1 MTPMAVAV
9 HEEASAGR
17 IEEAPRKAKPVEALP
32 AYYPALDGLRAFSVL
47 FVVFEHIN
55 ALPTPMRHF
64 HGYLGVDIFFVLSGF
79 LITGLLLREERLTGK
94 VDLAGFYIRRAFRIL
109 PLYWLVLA
117 TYVVMLQPASRIE
130 KWMQMKAALPY
141 FLTFNNDIP
150 LILMPDRVG
159 TVFGLSWTLGIEEKF
174 YFCWPLI
181 CFVLLGT
188 LRKRFFAGWMLYG
201 SAVALTFFSFR
212 MGRSYSGLIVGA
224 ILAMLFSKEQTLCG
238 LKRLVARVPATVIVA
253 LVAIGFW
260 LVDVDERAVF
270 VFSWIIGLTVAS
282 VLLKKSWLSSLLSVK
297 WIVWFGKRSY
307 AMYLIQG
314 FAIELLL
321 FFYRPA
327 SWMGE
332 IGFAVGAFL
341 VASVGAAMLHRFLE
355 EPARRI
361 GKRIVARRERGRQRP
376 QMERTPIPVPSETA
390 AIAVAIEA
398 HAE

>member
-1 MTPMAVAV
+1 MRTPLVAIAP
-9 HEEASAGR
+9 ESAPVAG
-17 IEEAPRKAKPVEALP
+17 KSKPVEALP
-32 AYYPALDGLRAFSVL
+32 AYFPALDGLRAFSVL
-47 FVVFEHIN
+47 FVIFEHIN

-117 TYVVMLQPASRIE
+117 TYVVMLQPASKIE
-130 KWMQMKAALPY
+130 KWTQMKAALPY

-150 LILMPDRVG
+150 LILMPNRVG
-159 TVFGLSWTLGIEEKF
+159 TIFGLSWTLGIEEKF

-181 CFVLLGT
+181 CFFLLGT

-201 SAVALTFFSFR
+201 SAIALAFFSFK

-224 ILAMLFSKEQTLCG
+224 ILAMLFANERTLCG
-238 LKRLVARVPATVIVA
+238 VKRIVSRIPGILVLA
-253 LVAIGFW
+253 LVAVGFW
-260 LVDVDERAVF
+260 LVDIDERAVF
-270 VFSWIIGLTVAS
+270 IFSWIIGLTVAS
-282 VLLKKSWLSSLLSVK
+282 VLLKQSWLSRLLSIR

-314 FAIELLL
+314 FAIEFLLL
-321 FFYRPA
+321 FFRPA
-327 SWMGE
+327 SWSGE
-332 IGFAVGAFL
+332 IVFALSAFL
-341 VASVGAAMLHRFLE
+341 LASVGAAVLHRFLE
-355 EPARRI
+355 EPARRL
-361 GKRIVARRERGRQRP
+361 GKRIVVLREQRKK
-376 QMERTPIPVPSETA
+376 PVGTESA
-390 AIAVAIEA
+390 ALQVPLEV

>member
-1 MTPMAVAV
+1 MMTPMAAAV
-9 HEEASAGR
+9 REEAPPMR
-17 IEEAPRKAKPVEALP
+17 EEEAPRKAKPVEALP

-109 PLYWLVLA
+109 PLYWFVLA

-130 KWMQMKAALPY
+130 KWTQMKAALPY

-181 CFVLLGT
+181 CFILLGT

-201 SAVALTFFSFR
+201 SAVVLALFSFR

-224 ILAMLFSKEQTLCG
+224 ILAMLFSKEQTLAG
-238 LKRLVARVPATVIVA
+238 LKSIVSRIPGAVIVA

-270 VFSWIIGLTVAS
+270 IFSWIIGLTVTS
-282 VLLKKSWLSSLLSVK
+282 VLLKKSWLSKLLSVK

-314 FAIELLL
+314 FAIEFLLL
-321 FFYRPA
+321 LYRPA
-327 SWMGE
+327 SWLGE
-332 IGFAVGAFL
+332 IGFAVAAFL
-341 VASVGAAMLHRFLE
+341 VASVGAAMLHQFLE

-361 GKRIVARRERGRQRP
+361 GKRIVARREQR
-376 QMERTPIPVPSETA
+376 RKPIEIDGPALPVL
-390 AIAVAIEA
+390 EA
-398 HAE
+398 PAD

>member
-1 MTPMAVAV
+1 MAAAI
-9 HEEASAGR
+9 HEESSAGR
-17 IEEAPRKAKPVEALP
+17 RQEAPTKLKPVEALP

-55 ALPTPMRHF
+55 SLPTPMRHF

-117 TYVVMLQPASRIE
+117 SYVVMLQPASRIE
-130 KWMQMKAALPY
+130 KWTQMKAALPY

-159 TVFGLSWTLGIEEKF
+159 TIFGLSWTLGIEEKF

-181 CFVLLGT
+181 CFFLLGT

-201 SAVALTFFSFR
+201 SAVVLAFFSFK

-224 ILAMLFSKEQTLCG
+224 ILAMLFANDHVLTR
-238 LKRLVARVPATVIVA
+238 LKQMVSRIPGAVIAA
-253 LVAIGFW
+253 LIAIGFW
-260 LVDVDERAVF
+260 LVDIDQRAVF

-282 VLLKKSWLSSLLSVK
+282 VLLKKSWLSKLLSVR

-314 FAIELLL
+314 FAIEFLLL
-321 FFYRPA
+321 LYRPA

-341 VASVGAAMLHRFLE
+341 VASAGAAMLHRFLE

-361 GKRIVARRERGRQRP
+361 GKRIVARREQRRKP
-376 QMERTPIPVPSETA
+376 MLVKSPAMPVLETSA
-390 AIAVAIEA
+390 D
-398 HAE
+398 

>member
-1 MTPMAVAV
+1 MMSPIAA
-9 HEEASAGR
+9 APFR
-17 IEEAPRKAKPVEALP
+17 EEAPSAQREEVPRKLKPVEALP

-47 FVVFEHIN
+47 FVIFEHVN
-55 ALPTPMRHF
+55 ELPTPMRHF

-109 PLYWLVLA
+109 PLYWFVLA
-117 TYVVMLQPASRIE
+117 TYVAMLQPASRIE
-130 KWMQMKAALPY
+130 KWAQMKAALPY

-159 TVFGLSWTLGIEEKF
+159 TIFGLSWTLGIEEKF

-181 CFVLLGT
+181 CFFLLGT

-201 SAVALTFFSFR
+201 SAIAMAFFSFK

-224 ILAMLFSKEQTLCG
+224 ILAMLFSKEQTLCR
-238 LKRLVARVPATVIVA
+238 LKHISSRIPGTVIVG

-260 LVDVDERAVF
+260 LVDLDERTVF

-282 VLLKKSWLSSLLSVK
+282 VLLKKSWLSRLLAVK

-314 FAIELLL
+314 FAIEFLLL
-321 FFYRPA
+321 IYRPA
-327 SWMGE
+327 TWIGE
-332 IGFAVGAFL
+332 ITFAVAAFL
-341 VASVGAAMLHRFLE
+341 VASAGAALLHRFLE

-361 GKRIVARRERGRQRP
+361 GKRIVTRREQSRK
-376 QMERTPIPVPSETA
+376 PVVIDGPA
-390 AIAVAIEA
+390 LPVLEA
-398 HAE
+398 PAD

>member
-1 MTPMAVAV
+1 M
-9 HEEASAGR
+9 
-17 IEEAPRKAKPVEALP
+17 KPVEALP

-47 FVVFEHIN
+47 FVIFEHIN

-109 PLYWLVLA
+109 PLYWVVLA

-130 KWMQMKAALPY
+130 KWTQMKAALPY

-181 CFVLLGT
+181 CFFLLGT

-201 SAVALTFFSFR
+201 SAVALAFFSFR

-224 ILAMLFSKEQTLCG
+224 ILAMLFSKEQTLCR
-238 LKRLVARVPATVIVA
+238 LKHTVSRIPGMAIVGLVAV
-253 LVAIGFW
+253 GFW
-260 LVDVDERAVF
+260 LVDLDERAVF

-282 VLLKKSWLSSLLSVK
+282 VLLKKSWLSRLLSVK

-314 FAIELLL
+314 FAIEFLLL
-321 FFYRPA
+321 LYRPA
-327 SWMGE
+327 SWIGE
-332 IGFAVGAFL
+332 VTFAVAAFL
-341 VASVGAAMLHRFLE
+341 VASVGAALLHRFLE

-361 GKRIVARRERGRQRP
+361 GKRIVARREQNRKP
-376 QMERTPIPVPSETA
+376 
-390 AIAVAIEA
+390 VAIGRPALPVLEA
-398 HAE
+398 PAD

>member
-1 MTPMAVAV
+1 MMTPLVAAAR
-9 HEEASAGR
+9 EEDLASPKA
-17 IEEAPRKAKPVEALP
+17 EAPRSLKSKPVEALP

-47 FVVFEHIN
+47 FVVFEHVN

-109 PLYWLVLA
+109 PLYWFVLA
-117 TYVVMLQPASRIE
+117 SYVVMLQPASKIE
-130 KWMQMKAALPY
+130 KWTQMKAALPY

-181 CFVLLGT
+181 CFFLLGT

-201 SAVALTFFSFR
+201 SAVALAFFSFK

-224 ILAMLFSKEQTLCG
+224 ILAMLFANDQTLGRLKHLVSRIPAMVVAG
-238 LKRLVARVPATVIVA
+238 LI
-253 LVAIGFW
+253 AIGFW

-270 VFSWIIGLTVAS
+270 IFSWIIGLTVAS
-282 VLLKKSWLSSLLSVK
+282 VLLKKSWLSRLLSVK

-314 FAIELLL
+314 FAIEFLLL
-321 FFYRPA
+321 FYRPA

-341 VASVGAAMLHRFLE
+341 AASAGAALLHRFLE
-355 EPARRI
+355 EPARRL
-361 GKRIVARRERGRQRP
+361 GKRIVAVREQRRKTVEIESP
-376 QMERTPIPVPSETA
+376 ALPVL
-390 AIAVAIEA
+390 EA
-398 HAE
+398 NAE

>member
-1 MTPMAVAV
+1 MTPLVAAAR
-9 HEEASAGR
+9 EEDLASPKA
-17 IEEAPRKAKPVEALP
+17 EAPRSLKSKPVEALP

-47 FVVFEHIN
+47 FVVFEHVN

-109 PLYWLVLA
+109 PLYWFVLA
-117 TYVVMLQPASRIE
+117 SYVVMLQPASKIE
-130 KWMQMKAALPY
+130 KWTQMKAALPY

-181 CFVLLGT
+181 CFFLLGT

-201 SAVALTFFSFR
+201 SAVALAFFSFK

-224 ILAMLFSKEQTLCG
+224 ILAMLFANDQTLGRLKHLVSRIPAMVVAG
-238 LKRLVARVPATVIVA
+238 LI
-253 LVAIGFW
+253 AIGFW

-270 VFSWIIGLTVAS
+270 IFSWIIGLTVAS
-282 VLLKKSWLSSLLSVK
+282 VLLKKSWLSRLLSVK

-314 FAIELLL
+314 FAIEFLLL
-321 FFYRPA
+321 FYRPA

-341 VASVGAAMLHRFLE
+341 AASAGAALLHRFLE
-355 EPARRI
+355 EPARRL
-361 GKRIVARRERGRQRP
+361 GKRIVAVREQRRKTVEIESP
-376 QMERTPIPVPSETA
+376 ALPVL
-390 AIAVAIEA
+390 EA
-398 HAE
+398 NAE

>member
-1 MTPMAVAV
+1 MTPMAAV
-9 HEEASAGR
+9 HEEAPAGR
-17 IEEAPRKAKPVEALP
+17 REEAPRKVKPVEALP

-79 LITGLLLREERLTGK
+79 LITGLLLREERLRGK

-130 KWMQMKAALPY
+130 KWTQMKAALPY

-150 LILMPDRVG
+150 LILMPHRVG
-159 TVFGLSWTLGIEEKF
+159 TIFGLSWTLGIEEKF

-181 CFVLLGT
+181 CFFLLGT

-201 SAVALTFFSFR
+201 SAVVLAFFSFR

-224 ILAMLFSKEQTLCG
+224 ILAMLFAKEETLCG
-238 LKRLVARVPATVIVA
+238 LKRLVSHIPGAVIVA
-253 LVAIGFW
+253 LIAIGFW
-260 LVDVDERAVF
+260 LVDIDQRAVF
-270 VFSWIIGLTVAS
+270 AFSWIIGLTVAS
-282 VLLKKSWLSSLLSVK
+282 VLLKKSWLSKLLSVR

-321 FFYRPA
+321 LFYRPA

-355 EPARRI
+355 EPARRV
-361 GKRIVARRERGRQRP
+361 GKRMVARREQRRKP
-376 QMERTPIPVPSETA
+376 IEMESPAMPVL
-390 AIAVAIEA
+390 EA

>member
-1 MTPMAVAV
+1 MMTPIAASIR
-9 HEEASAGR
+9 EEAPAAPR
-17 IEEAPRKAKPVEALP
+17 KEAPRKMKPVEALP

-47 FVVFEHIN
+47 FVIFEHIN

-109 PLYWLVLA
+109 PLYWVVLA

-130 KWMQMKAALPY
+130 KWTQMKAALPY

-181 CFVLLGT
+181 CFFLLGT

-201 SAVALTFFSFR
+201 SAVALAFFSFR

-224 ILAMLFSKEQTLCG
+224 ILAMLFSKEQTLCR
-238 LKRLVARVPATVIVA
+238 LKHTVSRIPGMAIVGLVAV
-253 LVAIGFW
+253 GFW
-260 LVDVDERAVF
+260 LVDLDERAVF

-282 VLLKKSWLSSLLSVK
+282 VLLKKSWLSRLLSVK

-314 FAIELLL
+314 FAIEFLLL
-321 FFYRPA
+321 LYRPA
-327 SWMGE
+327 SWIGE
-332 IGFAVGAFL
+332 VTFAVAAFL
-341 VASVGAAMLHRFLE
+341 VASVGAALLHRFLE

-361 GKRIVARRERGRQRP
+361 GKRIVARREQNRKP
-376 QMERTPIPVPSETA
+376 
-390 AIAVAIEA
+390 VAIGRPALPVLEA
-398 HAE
+398 PAD